1 MCNVGVMLLCSR
13 WKNWQVC
20 QSSAMDISVMGFV
33 NLGSGRKLES
43 VKAIMI
49 SLRGGMSNDIRE

>member
-1 MCNVGVMLLCSR
+1 
-13 WKNWQVC
+13 
-20 QSSAMDISVMGFV
+20 MGFV